1 MFLPDVNH
9 RLENAKSSQEEEGV
23 DLSHSLE
30 DLCVDDSDRSKNS
43 YGYGTSNLTLIPKS
57 SRGKKS
63 YSIIHRC
70 LWNKLQSS
78 MLRVLNELVKR
89 SAHLRIAHARRRR
102 RKRTVCDNSW

>member
-43 YGYGTSNLTLIPKS
+43 YGYETSNLTLIPKS

-63 YSIIHRC
+63 YSIIHCC

-78 MLRVLNELVKR
+78 MLRVL
-89 SAHLRIAHARRRR
+89 
-102 RKRTVCDNSW
+102 KRTRKAQCASPNSPPTTKKTKKNGLR